1 MATVKTIPV
10 TNISAQDYEPFM
22 VEGKQYGEV
31 HWLRTES
38 GGEGVLYTGLWR
50 AEPQDIPYV
59 FPGDETFEVLEGEV
73 SIQVEGGEAVDLKVG
88 DVASFPKGQASTW
101 TVKSSFKKFF
111 VISG

>member
-1 MATVKTIPV
+1 
-10 TNISAQDYEPFM
+10 

-59 FPGDETFEVLEGEV
+59 FPGDETFEVLEGAVHIE
-73 SIQVEGGEAVDLKVG
+73 VEGGETVDLKVG
-88 DVASFPKGQASTW
+88 DVASFPKGASSTW
-101 TVKSSFKKFF
+101 TVKSPFKKFF